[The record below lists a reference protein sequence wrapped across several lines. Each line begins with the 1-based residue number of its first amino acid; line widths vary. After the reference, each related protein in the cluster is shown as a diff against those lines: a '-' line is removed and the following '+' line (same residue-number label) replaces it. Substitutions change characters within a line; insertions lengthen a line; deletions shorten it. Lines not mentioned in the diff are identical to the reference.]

1 MTFDTVFADASAGVA
16 AAAAIFVA
24 ANFRPTVRWT
34 RRLNADSAIA
44 SQLPSGAE
52 KTEFE
57 ASALRQAQRLV
68 KYRAKMT
75 GTNFAVSSV
84 ALGVS
89 VIWLIFV
96 AVLLVLIIGDEG
108 SLFNLIRGVEV
119 WFYLGL
125 IVSLAYIVW
134 QSSGLITGRLSK
146 MDIQTPVSEDSQP
159 SSWWFPRCRP
169 RHVPRTVNVRVR
181 NTA

>member
-1 MTFDTVFADASAGVA
+1 MAAS
-16 AAAAIFVA
+16 
-24 ANFRPTVRWT
+24 FRPTVRWT

-57 ASALRQAQRLV
+57 ASARRQAQRLV

-75 GTNFAVSSV
+75 GANFAVSSV
-84 ALGVS
+84 AIGVS

-108 SLFNLIRGVEV
+108 SLFSLIRGVEV

-146 MDIQTPVSEDSQP
+146 MDIEAPVSEDRQP
-159 SSWWFPRCRP
+159 RSWRFPRRRP
-169 RHVPRTVNVRVR
+169 RHVPDPRTVNERVR